1 MNYEE
6 ETTIFVPNW
15 VNVMTSGGIFKM
27 EATCRSVMKD
37 QNFEG
42 DIRLFKVA
50 VITNWLRTLK
60 EFQTKHGL

>member
-6 ETTIFVPNW
+6 ETTIFVPDW
-15 VNVMTSGGIFKM
+15 VNIMTSGGIFKT
-27 EATCRSVMKD
+27 EATCRVAMKA

-60 EFQTKHGL
+60 EFRAKNGL